1 MSKNKLILITV
12 SIFVIILIVFLAVF
26 FKNKNTTPSGDGNGF
41 NLSDLFP
48 FPSLTDR
55 GGNTIGNDTNDDVVD
70 TGVVEVDENGEVVVP
85 RFRQI
90 STFPVSGATAFLT
103 QRTRTIPIPPAPI
116 EGDAGGDPLTTEPA
130 PTEETI
136 TEDVTAIRYME
147 QSTAHIYQTYTDSL
161 TETRVSNTTIPRIYD
176 TYWNTN
182 GESVVFRYLEDG
194 TNKIQTYLATL
205 SSPSVFADGGDSQ
218 NPSEIKDLK
227 GNFLVEGIT
236 DVSASPDK
244 TRFFTIEP
252 VVGGVVGITE
262 DFLGGKKSQ
271 VFESSLSE
279 WLSFWPN
286 QSTITLT
293 TKPSGITAGY
303 MYSIDVNKKS
313 FDKVLGGIV
322 GLTTKMSP
330 DGKKVLYS
338 ASVANGVRLYSYD
351 LNTKLTTDLGMST
364 LPEKC
369 VWSKDSITV
378 FCAVPK
384 SFSSGTYPDVW
395 YQGRVSFEDALWSMN
410 LDTSVYYTLIDPASI
425 LNTTIDMTNLFLDG
439 SEKYIFFTNKKD
451 GILWSYR
458 IQ

>member
-1 MSKNKLILITV
+1 MNRKRLIIIV
-12 SIFVIILIVFLAVF
+12 SFVVIILIIFLAVF
-26 FKNKNTTPSGDGNGF
+26 LKSKNTAPEGNENGF
-41 NLSDLFP
+41 SLSDLFP
-48 FPSLTDR
+48 FPSFTDR
-55 GGNTIGNDTNDDVVD
+55 DGSGGGDTNDE
-70 TGVVEVDENGEVVVP
+70 VVEPDVITVDENGNVIIP

-90 STFPVSGATAFLT
+90 STFPVSGATSFIT
-103 QRTRTIPIPPAPI
+103 KRTRTIPIPPTPI
-116 EGDAGGDPLTTEPA
+116 EGDAGGDPLTIEPT
-130 PTEETI
+130 PTEEI
-136 TEDVTAIRYME
+136 IVEDAIAIRYME
-147 QSTAHIYQTYTDSL
+147 QSTAHIYETYTDSL
-161 TETRVSNTTIPRIYD
+161 IETRISNTTIPRIYD
-176 TYWNTN
+176 TYWNLN
-182 GESVVFRYLEDG
+182 GESLVFRYLEDG

-205 SSPSVFADGGDSQ
+205 SSPSVFAEGGSSES
-218 NPSEIKDLK
+218 PSMLKDLK
-227 GNFLVEGIT
+227 GNFLVEGIA
-236 DVSASPDK
+236 DISVSPDK
-244 TRFFTIEP
+244 TRFFTLEP

-262 DFLGGKKSQ
+262 DFIGGTKSQ

-286 QSTITLT
+286 STTITLT
-293 TKPSGITAGY
+293 TKPSGLVPGY
-303 MYSIDVNKKS
+303 MYSVDVNKKS

-351 LNTKLTTDLGMST
+351 LNTKSITDLGMST

-378 FCAVPK
+378 YCAVPK

-395 YQGRVSFEDALWSMN
+395 YQGRVFFEDVLWSMN
-410 LDTSVYYTLIDPASI
+410 LDTSVYYTLIDPSDV
-425 LNTTIDMTNLFLDG
+425 LNTSIDMTNLFLDG
-439 SEKYIFFTNKKD
+439 GEKYIFFTNKKD